1 MMRRGVLLVLLAVV
15 MCSLGA
21 SAQRVTMLTNQLA
34 KSADNGA
41 SINISQDEGVSGA
54 VSYMENRNG
63 TPAKVSGYS
72 FVIFH
77 ASGQFANES
86 ASSALNT
93 FRKIYKSVESNIEVD
108 SPTFK
113 VIVGK
118 CFSLE
123 EAAIL
128 FNRIEDMYPDAV
140 RTEVSV
146 PLRIL
151 LRNQGQ
157 NNMTIERR
165 GEVAGDVELNAVSP
179 SEQEVEEQEVEVIE
193 TPEDLVS
200 GEATI
205 KTESIDSQDVN
216 TEEYK
221 LIEAPIEVNSEE

>member
-1 MMRRGVLLVLLAVV
+1 MRRGVLLVLLAVV

-41 SINISQDEGVSGA
+41 SITISQDEGVSGA

-157 NNMTIERR
+157 NNITIERR
-165 GEVAGDVELNAVSP
+165 GEVAGDVELNAVSQ
-179 SEQEVEEQEVEVIE
+179 SEQEIEEQEVEVIE

-205 KTESIDSQDVN
+205 KIESIDSQDIN

>member
-41 SINISQDEGVSGA
+41 SITISQDEGVSGA

-179 SEQEVEEQEVEVIE
+179 SEQEVEVIE

-200 GEATI
+200 GEAII

>member
-1 MMRRGVLLVLLAVV
+1 MRRGVLLVLLAVV

-165 GEVAGDVELNAVSP
+165 GEVASDVELNAVSP
-179 SEQEVEEQEVEVIE
+179 SEQEIEEQEVEVIE